1 MKVIKS
7 QDYLD
12 SLKSVLLFISK
23 DKKSAAINFNSE
35 LNKKIQTLKDFPYKF
50 TKSKY
55 FDQENIRDLIHKGYT
70 VPYLIE
76 EKQIIIIGITKYR
89 STLNPVL
96 REEISSRI
104 GNEEW

>member
-1 MKVIKS
+1 MKIIKS

-12 SLKSVLLFISK
+12 SLKTILLFISE

-35 LNKKIQTLKDFPYKF
+35 LNKKIRALKEFPYKY

-70 VPYLIE
+70 LPYLIE
-76 EKQIIIIGITKYR
+76 EKQIIIIGITKYK
-89 STLNPVL
+89 STLNPIL
-96 REEISSRI
+96 REEISSRM
-104 GNEEW
+104 GSEEW